1 MALSCET
8 FHSWSVISSPAS
20 TELLML
26 TGALNKQAGTRLAE
40 TTKWWVDI
48 TEERGLE
55 RLHAGFTSTIYVR
68 FIHALVRHQLQ
79 KAKTGILQHVG
90 APNESI

>member
-1 MALSCET
+1 MMVGYL
-8 FHSWSVISSPAS
+8 FPGFNQP
-20 TELLML
+20 LML

-68 FIHALVRHQLQ
+68 FIHALVRHQLP
-79 KAKTGILQHVG
+79 KGKDWDFATWGG
-90 APNESI
+90 TDESI